1 MAACLRYHHYS
12 PGDQVLLNVSA
23 YLGPYDFFG
32 CLDLPCGWSGPFDV
46 TLGDADDPG
55 TLEGMQPF
63 VVFLPEPSFLTLLV
77 LGGTMLA
84 AGAMKRWPLVRLG
97 R

>member
-1 MAACLRYHHYS
+1 M
-12 PGDQVLLNVSA
+12 LLNVSA

-32 CLDLPCGWSGPFDV
+32 CLDLPCGSSDSFYV

-55 TLEGMQPF
+55 TLEEMRPF
-63 VVFLPEPSFLTLLV
+63 LVFLPEPSFLTLLV